1 MTLNRIRV
9 CLLALLFAVSVSGI
23 AQTTAPTIVLT
34 PSGPDQGSQA
44 TGQEQPSSSAPA
56 QPQQSPIA
64 SPDETSPATAPAQT
78 TPPKQPDKAAA
89 YYHFA
94 MAHVYEELV
103 SMYGRADYANKAIE
117 EYRLAIDNDP
127 TSDYLNAGLA
137 ELYAK
142 TGRIR
147 DAVLEAQDILKRD
160 GNNLEA
166 RRLLGR
172 IYLRSL
178 GDMQAG
184 TQSQEVLKLAIE
196 QYEQIVKLDP
206 KSVEDHLLLGRL
218 YRLNNELL
226 KSEDEF
232 KTAVKIQPDSEEA
245 VTTLAYLYNEEGDS
259 NRALQ
264 VLSAIPDNART
275 AKLYSALGFTY
286 EQQKDY
292 KKAIDAYRRAVELD
306 RDNLDSVRGLAQNL
320 MNDGQTEAA
329 LEQYKIIAEADPS
342 DAQTYLRI
350 AEIDRRNGKF
360 DQALEALKKATA
372 VVPDSL
378 EVQYNIAVIDESQGK
393 YEDAIQILNTLLQK
407 TEHSDGDYSV
417 PDKNNRAVFLE
428 RLGTVYR
435 EANKNQQAVET
446 FRKMLDLGDENAIR
460 GYGQIVETY
469 RDNKQWQMA
478 TEVAAEAA
486 KKYPNDRGLQM
497 VSASQQADMGKP
509 DEAIEHVKTLLKGNA
524 EDREVYIAL
533 AQMYSRVKDWPAAEE
548 NINKAIDLSGKQEDK
563 DYAIFVQGSIYE
575 HQKKYDL
582 AEEAFRKVIADD
594 PKNAMALNYLGYM
607 LADRDTRVEE
617 ALGYIRRAVALEPQN
632 GAYLDSL
639 GWAYYKLGKY
649 DLAEEN
655 LRRASEHISNDPTV
669 HQHLG
674 ELYQKTG
681 RLKLAASNYERSLE
695 EWNKTIPAEV
705 DPDEVAK
712 LQKELETTRVKL
724 AKQTAATKQ

>member
-1 MTLNRIRV
+1 MTLNRV
-9 CLLALLFAVSVSGI
+9 LVSFAALLLAGAVSGV
-23 AQTTAPTIVLT
+23 AQNNHNIVLT
-34 PSGPDQGSQA
+34 PVAPDKGSQA
-44 TGQEQPSSSAPA
+44 SGQENPDTSTPTPADQSQPPAGSQDQSGSAAPA
-56 QPQQSPIA
+56 ESA
-64 SPDETSPATAPAQT
+64 
-78 TPPKQPDKAAA
+78 PPKQPDQAAA
-89 YYHFA
+89 YYHFTL
-94 MAHVYEELV
+94 AHMYEEMA
-103 SMYGRADYANKAIE
+103 SMYGRTDYATKAVD

-184 TQSQEVLKLAIE
+184 TQSQEILKLAIE

-259 NRALQ
+259 GRALQ
-264 VLSAIPDNART
+264 VLSAIPDSSRT

-292 KKAIDAYRRAVELD
+292 KKAIDAYRRATELD

-320 MNDGQTEAA
+320 MNDGQTDAA
-329 LEQYKIIAEADPS
+329 LEQYKVIADADPS
-342 DAQTYLRI
+342 DAQTYMHI
-350 AEIDRRNGKF
+350 AEIDRRNGQF
-360 DQALEALKKATA
+360 DQALEALKKASA

-378 EVQYNIAVIDESQGK
+378 EVQYNIALIDEAQGK
-393 YEDAIQILNTLLQK
+393 YEDAIQILEQLLQK
-407 TEHSDGDYSV
+407 TEHTDGDYSV

-435 EANKNQQAVET
+435 EDNKYQQSVDA
-446 FRKMLDLGDENAIR
+446 FHKMLELGDENAIR
-460 GYGQIVETY
+460 GYQEIIDTY

-478 TEVAAEAA
+478 TDVAAEAA

-497 VSASQQADMGKP
+497 VSASQEADMGKA
-509 DEAIEHVKTLLKGNA
+509 DVAIEHVKSLLKGNA
-524 EDREVYIAL
+524 DDREVYIAL
-533 AQMYSRVKDWPAAEE
+533 AQMYSRVKDWPNAEQ
-548 NINKAIDLSGKQEDK
+548 NITKAIELSSKPEDK
-563 DYAIFVQGSIYE
+563 DYATFVQGSIYE
-575 HQKKYDL
+575 RQKKYEP
-582 AEEAFRKVIADD
+582 AEEAFRKVLADD

-607 LADRDTRVEE
+607 LADRDTRLEE
-617 ALGYIRRAVALEPQN
+617 ALGYIRRAVALDPQN

-655 LRRASEHISNDPTV
+655 LRRASERINTDPTV

-681 RLKLAASNYERSLE
+681 RLKLAAVNYERSLE

-705 DPDEVAK
+705 DQDEVAK

-724 AKQTAATKQ
+724 AKQSSATKQ